1 MQRYA
6 NKVCFVTASTQG
18 IGFGIAERMAYEGGT
33 VIICSRR
40 EKNLKEALDKLKGLK
55 VEGYTCN
62 IGSKEQRV
70 ELLKKIEAKHGRIDV
85 LVANQA
91 CSTHFGTQLDIT
103 ESAYDKMWDLNVK
116 SIFFLIKE
124 AKYLL
129 LKANELSGKGEANVL
144 VVSSV
149 AGKNPHHT
157 LGVYD
162 MTKAALDNMVVWMAQ
177 ELMNDSIR
185 INGLA
190 PGLIMTEFSGVLW
203 KNNEGVH
210 PKSKGTSEQI
220 GSVAAT
226 VCSKDGSF
234 MNGEVYQ
241 VHGGFPKL

>member
-1 MQRYA
+1 M
-6 NKVCFVTASTQG
+6 
-18 IGFGIAERMAYEGGT
+18 
-33 VIICSRR
+33 IICSRR

-70 ELLKKIEAKHGRIDV
+70 ALLKKIEEKYGRIDV

-124 AKYLL
+124 AKHLL
-129 LKANELSGKGEANVL
+129 LKANELSGKDEANVL

-210 PKSKGTSEQI
+210 PKSKGTSE
-220 GSVAAT
+220 
-226 VCSKDGSF
+226 
-234 MNGEVYQ
+234 
-241 VHGGFPKL
+241 